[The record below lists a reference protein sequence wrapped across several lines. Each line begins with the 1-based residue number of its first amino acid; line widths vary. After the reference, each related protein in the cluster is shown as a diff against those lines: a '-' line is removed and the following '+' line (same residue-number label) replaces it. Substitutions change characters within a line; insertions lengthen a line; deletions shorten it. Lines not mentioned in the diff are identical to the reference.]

1 MSRFEIYFT
10 FDSID
15 YKANVI
21 RIGSG
26 PVQYNIQEITP
37 KTFEFPEAI
46 ILIWNYVEHKL
57 DWGAYPALPVQ
68 FNYVVAGAIIEKLD
82 ELGISVSNY

>member
-1 MSRFEIYFT
+1 MSRFEINFT

-26 PVQYNIQEITP
+26 PVQYNIQEVIP
-37 KTFEFPEAI
+37 QIFEFPDAI

-57 DWGAYPALPVQ
+57 EWGVYPTLPVQ
-68 FNYVVAGAIIEKLD
+68 FNYVVASAIIEKLD
-82 ELGISVSNY
+82 KLGISIDKY

>member
-1 MSRFEIYFT
+1 M
-10 FDSID
+10 
-15 YKANVI
+15 I

-57 DWGAYPALPVQ
+57 EWGAYPALPVQ

>member
-1 MSRFEIYFT
+1 MSRFEINFT

-57 DWGAYPALPVQ
+57 EWGAYPALPVQ

>member
-1 MSRFEIYFT
+1 MSRFEINFT

-37 KTFEFPEAI
+37 QTFEFPEAI

-57 DWGAYPALPVQ
+57 EWGAYPALPVQ